1 VDTAIVVVGV
11 LVALAVIALFVPA
24 RLVVSAQGRGDPSG
38 AWALAAG
45 AQLGPF
51 VASGVGARG
60 VTPRVEL
67 RLFGRKLWGDELGRG
82 SDAAPAGKPR
92 AEDERGGIGRVAR
105 WFDLDTLGLWLL
117 DERRRVRVDRM
128 VVQLNYSFQ
137 DVALTGKMLGAVYVL
152 SGLLPPPIELRQEV
166 SWDFEDRASAALDAQ
181 VRLSAGLILVDSALF
196 VLRNVKLRRSRTEQG
211 ERQTP

>member
-1 VDTAIVVVGV
+1 VDTAIIVVGV
-11 LVALAVIALFVPA
+11 LVALLVLALFIPA

-51 VASGVGARG
+51 VASGVGAHG
-60 VTPRVEL
+60 VTPRLEL
-67 RLFGRKLWGDELGRG
+67 RLFGRKLWGEELGGRSARDAQAPEQEKWRERYRG
-82 SDAAPAGKPR
+82 L
-92 AEDERGGIGRVAR
+92 ER

-117 DERRRVRVDRM
+117 DERRRIRVDRM
-128 VVQLNYSFQ
+128 VVELHYSFQ

-166 SWDFEDRASAALDAQ
+166 SWDSEDRASAALDAK
-181 VRLSAGLILVDSALF
+181 VLLWPGLILVDSALF
-196 VLRNVKLRRSRTEQG
+196 VLRNVKLRKRSGTE
-211 ERQTP
+211 